1 MQTLIRG
8 GRILTPQ
15 QTLENSVLVIEDG
28 RIAAIEPARQVSPS
42 PDEGRVVEAGGLW
55 VTPGMIDVHVHGAVG
70 CDTMDATPEALQ
82 KMGEFFLRQG
92 VTSYLPTTITS
103 SPEATWRAIDN
114 AVRYNQDGGPGARPL
129 GLHLEGPYLGYK
141 NRGAQPPD
149 WLRSPDPAEYRRWFE
164 TGFIRLV
171 TLAPEIPGAL
181 ELIRD
186 GAGEGVRFS
195 AGHTEA
201 SFAQMRQAADAGLT
215 QATHTFNGMAGLHHR
230 EPGTVGAILTDDRI
244 FAEVIADGI
253 HLHPAVLGLVFRAKG
268 PARTLLVTDAMRA
281 AGMEDGDYDLGGQTV
296 TVADGIAR
304 TAAGGLA
311 GSTLTMRQAL
321 QNALRFG
328 QETAGLTLNDALTMA
343 TAAPAEALG
352 LGGRKG
358 TLQPG
363 ADADLLLMDA
373 GFNIVHVLVG
383 GSLIW

>member
-8 GRILTPQ
+8 GTILTPQ
-15 QTLENSVLVIEDG
+15 QTLENSVLVIEGG
-28 RIAAIEPARQVSPS
+28 RIAAIEPEGQVSPN
-42 PDEGRVVEAGGLW
+42 PDEGRVLEAGGLW
-55 VTPGMIDVHVHGAVG
+55 VMPGMIDVHVHGAVG

-103 SPEATWRAIDN
+103 TPEATWRAIDH
-114 AVRYNQDGGPGARPL
+114 AVRYSQDGGLGARPL

-171 TLAPEIPGAL
+171 TLAPEITGAL

-186 GAGEGVRFS
+186 GVKEGVRFS

-201 SFAQMRQAADAGLT
+201 NFAQMRLAADAGLT
-215 QATHTFNGMAGLHHR
+215 QATHTFNGMTGLHHR

-268 PARTLLVTDAMRA
+268 PERTLLVTDAMRA

-296 TVADGIAR
+296 TVVDGIAR

-321 QNALRFG
+321 QNAFRFG
-328 QETAGLTLNDALTMA
+328 QDTAGLTLNDALTMA

-358 TLQPG
+358 SLQPG

-373 GFNIVHVLVG
+373 DFNIVHVLIG